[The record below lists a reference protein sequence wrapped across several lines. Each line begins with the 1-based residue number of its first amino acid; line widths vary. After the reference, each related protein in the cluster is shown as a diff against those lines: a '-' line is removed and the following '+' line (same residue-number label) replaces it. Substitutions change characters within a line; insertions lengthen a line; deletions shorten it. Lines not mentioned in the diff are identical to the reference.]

1 VTNVRSAV
9 LERAGLQRPGDRA
22 PFEWQPSL
30 LDAAVTEPDLD
41 GSFARAERIA
51 LDREAWVEYVPGWV
65 SGATDLF
72 DAVVHGAPWTHRT
85 VPMYGRMVEEP
96 RLTAWYGSD
105 LDDPTLPTL
114 VPRLAGALSDRYE
127 RSFDAVGAALYR
139 DGRDSVAWHSD
150 RIDPKIIQPV
160 VAILSLGSPRKLRL
174 RAKFRR
180 NDARSVA
187 LFPGDLLVMGG
198 MAQSTW
204 EHSIPKV
211 ARAGPR
217 LSLQFRH
224 SH

>member
-1 VTNVRSAV
+1 M
-9 LERAGLQRPGDRA
+9 LERAGLQRPGERA

-30 LDAAVTEPDLD
+30 LDAVAREPDFD
-41 GSFARAERIA
+41 ASFGRAQRIA
-51 LDREAWVEYVPGWV
+51 LDRAAWIEYVPGWV

-72 DAVVHGAPWTHRT
+72 EAILGRAPWTRRT

-105 LDDPTLPTL
+105 LDDTSLPPL
-114 VPRLAGALSDRYE
+114 VPRLADALRARYN
-127 RSFDAVGAALYR
+127 RTFDGVGAALYR

-150 RIDPKIIQPV
+150 RIDPKIVEPV
-160 VAILSLGSPRKLRL
+160 VALVSLGSPRRLRL
-174 RAKFRR
+174 RAKFSRR
-180 NDARSVA
+180 DARSVA

-224 SH
+224 SS